1 MQAYA
6 ILSTVFHHFRQF
18 FHIPSFYCFLLS
30 VWSEVSQNS
39 WTGLVNIVNYLRSLT
54 CCLRIVA
61 DIGQDS

>member
-1 MQAYA
+1 MM
-6 ILSTVFHHFRQF
+6 
-18 FHIPSFYCFLLS
+18 LLGHYN
-30 VWSEVSQNS
+30 EVSQNS

>member
-1 MQAYA
+1 MTNKIFSMVDGKRIGIA
-6 ILSTVFHHFRQF
+6 SN
-18 FHIPSFYCFLLS
+18 
-30 VWSEVSQNS
+30 EVSPKS